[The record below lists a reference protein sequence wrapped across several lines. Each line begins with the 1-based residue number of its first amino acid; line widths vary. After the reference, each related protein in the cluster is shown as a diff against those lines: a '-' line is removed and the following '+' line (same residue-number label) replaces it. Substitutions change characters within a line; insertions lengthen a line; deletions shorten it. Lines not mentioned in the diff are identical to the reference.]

1 MSEKKHSAFLSP
13 RLTLLPGTSLLA
25 WRNLTHER
33 GRFVITLIGI
43 VFSVVL
49 MGVQLGLLLGFTQT
63 TSGLI
68 DHSDADLWIT
78 PSGTTNVDISGTQAT
93 RWRQVALATPGV
105 VAADLYLVQFA
116 FWKRPDGSAE
126 SSAVVGFNLATLRGK
141 PWNIVAG
148 SIDDLQQDDAVMIDE
163 LYKEKL
169 GITALNQTV
178 EINGRRVRIVGFTR
192 GIRTFTQSP
201 YVFTTYRNA
210 LHLTRTNERKTNYIL
225 VDVDDGNSPA
235 TVKAALQQKMPFV
248 DVWTREEFSAQ
259 TKTYWMVTTG
269 AGSAILMAAFLGL
282 VVGIVIVGQTLYA
295 STMDRIAE
303 YATLCAMGASSHY
316 LRTVVIKQALIS
328 AVFGYAIGM
337 AVTLFFSYSSQ
348 QSNVLIAMPLW
359 AIAVLGVLTI
369 AMCLLGATASIRR
382 INTIDPCS
390 VFK

>member
-1 MSEKKHSAFLSP
+1 MQ
-13 RLTLLPGTSLLA
+13 LLPGTGLLA

-49 MGVQLGLLLGFTQT
+49 MGVQLGLLLGFMQT

-93 RWRQVALATPGV
+93 RWRQVALATEGV
-105 VAADLYLVQFA
+105 TEADYYLVQFA
-116 FWKRPDGSAE
+116 FWKRPDGTAE
-126 SSAVVGFNLATLRGK
+126 SAMVVGFNLATKRGQ
-141 PWNIVAG
+141 PWQLVQG
-148 SIDDLQQDDAVMIDE
+148 SLADLQQDDAIIIDE
-163 LYKEKL
+163 LYKNKL
-169 GITALNQTV
+169 GVTQLNDSV
-178 EINGRRVRIVGFTR
+178 EINGQRARIVGFTR

-210 LHLTRTNERKTNYIL
+210 QHFTRVNDRKVNYIL
-225 VDVDDGNSPA
+225 VKVAPNANPEHVRD
-235 TVKAALQQKMPFV
+235 ALQAKMPFV
-248 DVWTREEFSAQ
+248 NVWTREGFSKQ
-259 TKTYWMVTTG
+259 TQTYWMITTG

-303 YATLCAMGASSHY
+303 YATLCAMGASNAY
-316 LRTVVIKQALIS
+316 LRQVVVKQALIS
-328 AVFGYAIGM
+328 AFFGYSIGIS
-337 AVTLFFSYSSQ
+337 VVLFFAHASQ
-348 QSNVLIAMPLW
+348 KGNVIIALPTW
-359 AIAVLGVLTI
+359 AVALLGLLTLG
-369 AMCLLGATASIRR
+369 MCLLGAIASVRR
-382 INTIDPCS
+382 INSIDPCS